1 MKYKAVPV
9 AKFWK
14 LAHSTRPDLFGKAF
28 ILRENSDGELVQDF
42 GYAMTRTSD
51 IGQVYNFFDNYKQG
65 LSYDQSKIKFVIISV

>member
-42 GYAMTRTSD
+42 GYAITFLT
-51 IGQVYNFFDNYKQG
+51 
-65 LSYDQSKIKFVIISV
+65 IISRGCLTTKVKSNS